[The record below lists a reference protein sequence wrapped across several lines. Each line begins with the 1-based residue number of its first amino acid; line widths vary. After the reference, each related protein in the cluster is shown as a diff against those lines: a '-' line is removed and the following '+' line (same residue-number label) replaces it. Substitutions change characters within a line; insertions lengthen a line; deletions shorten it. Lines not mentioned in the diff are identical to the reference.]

1 MPNICQRIVELFK
14 CARQYAPWA
23 NFEFAVLEALASEQ
37 TSKLTVTPLA
47 TECRLGAMLDTRHCR
62 ATVIK
67 SEACT
72 PAVAASSVRQFMIQV
87 WSSGGLF

>member
-1 MPNICQRIVELFK
+1 MR
-14 CARQYAPWA
+14 AAPWA

-37 TSKLTVTPLA
+37 TSKLTVAPLQSA